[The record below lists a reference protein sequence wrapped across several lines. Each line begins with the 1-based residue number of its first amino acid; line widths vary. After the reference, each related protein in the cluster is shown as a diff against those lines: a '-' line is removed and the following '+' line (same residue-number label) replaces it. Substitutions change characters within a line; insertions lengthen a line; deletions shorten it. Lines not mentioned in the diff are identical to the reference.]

1 MIKRFK
7 EIIENYNLIE
17 KNDTIIIGSSGGPD
31 SQFLTYML
39 NEIKVEYNLNLILAH
54 LNHLH
59 RKEASKDENLVK
71 ETAKK
76 LDIKFQIKRA
86 SMDEYARANKIS
98 SEDAGR
104 RLRYAFFN
112 EIAQKY
118 PGAKIAIAHN
128 KNDQAETMIMRM
140 IRGTGIDG
148 LCAMAYKSS
157 NIIRPILS
165 IEKREIINYLD
176 QNSISYAYDK
186 TNGENDYTRNY
197 IRNEVIPK
205 MENVNPQA
213 VDNLYNLSE
222 LLKND
227 LYIIESRVDEAYDYA
242 IKSVNNYNISFDK
255 NRFESLDDS
264 LKSRVLRRAIL
275 KLKGDLKDFSKENI
289 DQFLNVI
296 SLDNGKESVKDNL
309 TFIKNYR
316 TYDLYINQSIN
327 LGKTSELLSIDN
339 ILNFNGLIF
348 KATLDD
354 KINKNDKYTAYFD
367 CDKIKFP
374 LTIRYRQNG
383 DKFKPYGMNNNK
395 KLKDF
400 FIDEKV
406 DRNLRDK
413 IPLII
418 SNDEII
424 WIVGH
429 RVSNDFKVDKT
440 TSNILKIEV
449 KNDKWY

>member
-227 LYIIESRVDEAYDYA
+227 LYIIKSRVDEAYDYA

-316 TYDLYINQSIN
+316 TYDLYINQSIK
-327 LGKTSELLSIDN
+327 LGKTSELLNIDN

-354 KINKNDKYTAYFD
+354 KINENDKYTAYFD

-449 KNDKWY
+449 KNDK

>member
-1 MIKRFK
+1 MIKKFK

-39 NEIKVEYNLNLILAH
+39 NEIKAEYNLNLILAH

-71 ETAKK
+71 ATAKE
-76 LDIKFQIKRA
+76 LDIEFQIKRS
-86 SMDEYARANKIS
+86 SMDEYARKNKIS
-98 SEDAGR
+98 AEDAGR

-112 EIAQKY
+112 EIARKY

-148 LCAMAYKSS
+148 LCAMNYKSS
-157 NIIRPILS
+157 NIIRPILFM
-165 IEKREIINYLD
+165 EKRDIINYLD
-176 QNSISYAYDK
+176 RNNISYAYDK

-197 IRNEVIPK
+197 IRNEIIPK
-205 MENVNPQA
+205 MENINPQV

-227 LYIIESRVDEAYDYA
+227 LDIIESRVDNACDNV
-242 IKSVNNYNISFDK
+242 IKSVGKYNISFDK
-255 NRFESLDDS
+255 NGFEALEDS

-275 KLKGDLKDFSKENI
+275 KLKGDLKDISKENI
-289 DQFLNVI
+289 EQFI
-296 SLDNGKESVKDNL
+296 SITSLGNGKKSVKDSL
-309 TFIKNYR
+309 IFIKNYK
-316 TYDLYINQSIN
+316 TYDLYIDQSNN
-327 LGKTSELLSIDN
+327 LNKTIELLSPDKKTY
-339 ILNFNGLIF
+339 FNGLIF
-348 KATLDD
+348 NVTLVD
-354 KINKNDKYTAYFD
+354 KVTKTDKYTAYFD
-367 CDKIKFP
+367 YDKVDFP
-374 LTIRYRQNG
+374 LTIRYRKNG

-429 RVSNDFKVDKT
+429 RVSNDFKLDKT
-440 TSNILKIEV
+440 TNNILKIEV
-449 KNDKWY
+449 ENDK

>member
-316 TYDLYINQSIN
+316 TYDLYINQSIK
-327 LGKTSELLSIDN
+327 LGKTSELLNIDN

-354 KINKNDKYTAYFD
+354 KINENDKYTAYFD

-395 KLKDF
+395 KLKNF

-449 KNDKWY
+449 KNDK

>member
-140 IRGTGIDG
+140 IRG
-148 LCAMAYKSS
+148 
-157 NIIRPILS
+157 N
-165 IEKREIINYLD
+165 
-176 QNSISYAYDK
+176 
-186 TNGENDYTRNY
+186 
-197 IRNEVIPK
+197 
-205 MENVNPQA
+205 
-213 VDNLYNLSE
+213 
-222 LLKND
+222 LLKN
-227 LYIIESRVDEAYDYA
+227 
-242 IKSVNNYNISFDK
+242 
-255 NRFESLDDS
+255 
-264 LKSRVLRRAIL
+264 
-275 KLKGDLKDFSKENI
+275 
-289 DQFLNVI
+289 
-296 SLDNGKESVKDNL
+296 
-309 TFIKNYR
+309 
-316 TYDLYINQSIN
+316 
-327 LGKTSELLSIDN
+327 
-339 ILNFNGLIF
+339 
-348 KATLDD
+348 
-354 KINKNDKYTAYFD
+354 
-367 CDKIKFP
+367 
-374 LTIRYRQNG
+374 
-383 DKFKPYGMNNNK
+383 
-395 KLKDF
+395 
-400 FIDEKV
+400 
-406 DRNLRDK
+406 
-413 IPLII
+413 
-418 SNDEII
+418 
-424 WIVGH
+424 
-429 RVSNDFKVDKT
+429 
-440 TSNILKIEV
+440 
-449 KNDKWY
+449 

>member
-316 TYDLYINQSIN
+316 TYDLYINQSIK
-327 LGKTSELLSIDN
+327 LGKTSELLNIDN

-354 KINKNDKYTAYFD
+354 KINENDKYTAYFD

-383 DKFKPYGMNNNK
+383 DKFKPYGMDNNK

>member
-316 TYDLYINQSIN
+316 TYDLYINQSIK
-327 LGKTSELLSIDN
+327 LGKTSELLNIDN

-354 KINKNDKYTAYFD
+354 KINENDKYTAYFD

-395 KLKDF
+395 KLKNF

-429 RVSNDFKVDKT
+429 SVSNDFKVDKT

-449 KNDKWY
+449 KNDK

>member
-316 TYDLYINQSIN
+316 TYDLYINQSIK
-327 LGKTSELLSIDN
+327 LGKTSELLNIDN

-354 KINKNDKYTAYFD
+354 KINENDKYTAYFD

-395 KLKDF
+395 KLKNF